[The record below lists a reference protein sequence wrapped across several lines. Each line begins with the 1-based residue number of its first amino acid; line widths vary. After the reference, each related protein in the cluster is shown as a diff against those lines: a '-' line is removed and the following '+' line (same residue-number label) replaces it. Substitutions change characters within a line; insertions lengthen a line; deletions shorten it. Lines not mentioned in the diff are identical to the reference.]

1 MTAMVTETTRPAR
14 TTNHERQRCKAII
27 FNYTSIVTLSAPRQN
42 VALPNYL
49 AGHLRNPAPGN
60 QLQRPGDDGSN
71 EQNVNQTAYEV
82 EPETSAPKNKEN
94 NKDGP
99 KHKCCSMWDFLLLIA
114 EGPYPDAFVSPNP
127 HLSESQDTSGELSGP

>member
-1 MTAMVTETTRPAR
+1 M
-14 TTNHERQRCKAII
+14 
-27 FNYTSIVTLSAPRQN
+27 VTLSAPRQN
-42 VALPNYL
+42 VALANYL

-60 QLQRPGDDGSN
+60 QLQDQDDDGSN

-82 EPETSAPKNKEN
+82 ETEAKRPKNKEN

-114 EGPYPDAFVSPNP
+114 EGPYRGCLCLAKSSP
-127 HLSESQDTSGELSGP
+127 L